1 MKVHGEI
8 TIKTTNKYT
17 LITIEN
23 YGIYQSSKEQIN
35 QDINQPIT
43 NQQPTNNQ
51 QITNNQ
57 PQYNKDNNNKNSK
70 ENNKNNKNNSSS
82 GSDKVSDDL
91 QKIIDFY
98 NNNIGMITSYGLEV
112 LADYAREMPIDLI
125 IYAMKIAVEANKR
138 TIQYIKGILNNWNR
152 KGIKNLVEAKQENQ
166 RYSKN
171 KKNENKNST
180 ANTDWGKMYDDLI
193 KKEGG

>member
-35 QDINQPIT
+35 QDINQQIT

-70 ENNKNNKNNSSS
+70 ENNKNNSSS

>member
-82 GSDKVSDDL
+82 GSDKVSEDL

>member
-112 LADYAREMPIDLI
+112 LADY
-125 IYAMKIAVEANKR
+125 V
-138 TIQYIKGILNNWNR
+138 
-152 KGIKNLVEAKQENQ
+152 V
-166 RYSKN
+166 
-171 KKNENKNST
+171 
-180 ANTDWGKMYDDLI
+180 
-193 KKEGG
+193 

>member
-180 ANTDWGKMYDDLI
+180 ANTDLGKMYDDLI

>member
-70 ENNKNNKNNSSS
+70 ENNKNNSSS

-125 IYAMKIAVEANKR
+125 IYAMKIPVEANKR
-138 TIQYIKGILNNWNR
+138 
-152 KGIKNLVEAKQENQ
+152 
-166 RYSKN
+166 
-171 KKNENKNST
+171 
-180 ANTDWGKMYDDLI
+180 
-193 KKEGG
+193 

>member
-70 ENNKNNKNNSSS
+70 ENNKNNSSS